1 MRLFNTTKFTIM
13 LSAASLAVAQP
24 PATPQPPKPPAT
36 RPATPPPVKEPA
48 KEANTN
54 GAAGPLVVV
63 APETVVL
70 SVGGYKVTRAQF
82 EELLTVLP
90 DNMRAAA
97 AAPGPGRRQVGEQL
111 AELKAIAEEARK
123 RKLDQVPGV
132 QELIA
137 IQTDNV
143 LASTLAKRISD
154 EIKADEPALKAY
166 YDANKNQYEQVK
178 ASHILIRFQGSR
190 VTLKPNQKDLTDAEA
205 LAKATEIRKQIIAG
219 GDFAAIAKAESDDTG
234 SGAQGGS
241 LGTFPHGKMVGPFDQ
256 AAFSLPVGQ
265 ISEPVKSPFG
275 YHIIKVEE
283 RTTKTFEEARPDI
296 EKQMKPQLTKEAM
309 DRIKKQLPAT
319 LDDAYFGKQ
328 P

>member
-1 MRLFNTTKFTIM
+1 MRLLNTTKFLIV
-13 LSAASLAVAQP
+13 LSTLALAVAQP
-24 PATPQPPKPPAT
+24 PQPAKPPAT

-48 KEANTN
+48 KEATAN
-54 GAAGPLVVV
+54 AAVGPLVVV
-63 APETVVL
+63 SPDTVVL
-70 SVGGYKVTRAQF
+70 TVGGYKFTRAQF
-82 EELLTVLP
+82 EELLSALP
-90 DNMRAAA
+90 ENMRASA

-123 RKLDQVPGV
+123 RKIDQDPGV
-132 QELIA
+132 QQLIA

-143 LASTLAKRISD
+143 LASALAKRIGD
-154 EIKADEPALKAY
+154 EIKPDEPALKAY
-166 YDANKNQYEQVK
+166 YDSHKNQYELVK

-190 VTLKPNQKDLTDAEA
+190 VSLKPNQKDLTDEEA
-205 LAKATEIRKQIIAG
+205 LAKATEIRKQIAAG

-241 LGTFPHGKMVGPFDQ
+241 LGSFPHGQMVAPFDQ

-283 RTTKTFEEARPDI
+283 HNTKTFEEVRLEI
-296 EKQMKPQLTKEAM
+296 EKQIKPQLTKEAM
-309 DRIKKQLPAT
+309 DRIKKQLPVNIDGT
-319 LDDAYFGKQ
+319 YFGK
-328 P
+328 

>member
-13 LSAASLAVAQP
+13 LSAATLAVAQP
-24 PATPQPPKPPAT
+24 PATPQPAKPPAT
-36 RPATPPPVKEPA
+36 RPATPAPVKEPA
-48 KEANTN
+48 KEATAN
-54 GAAGPLVVV
+54 APAGPLVVV

-70 SVGGYKVTRAQF
+70 TVGGYKVTRAQF

-111 AELKAIAEEARK
+111 AELKSIAEEARK
-123 RKLDQVPGV
+123 RKVDQTPGI
-132 QELIA
+132 QQLIA

-143 LASTLAKRISD
+143 LAGALAKRITD
-154 EIKADEPALKAY
+154 EIKADEPTLKAY
-166 YDANKNQYEQVK
+166 YDAHKSQYEQVK
-178 ASHILIRFQGSR
+178 ASHVLIRFQGSR
-190 VTLKPNQKDLTDAEA
+190 VPLKPNQKDLTDAEA

-219 GDFAAIAKAESDDTG
+219 GDFAAIAKAESDDSG

-241 LGTFPHGKMVGPFDQ
+241 LGSFPHGQMVAPFDQ
-256 AAFSLPVGQ
+256 AAFSLPLGQ

-283 RTTKTFEEARPDI
+283 HNTKSFEEARPEI
-296 EKQMKPQLTKEAM
+296 EKQIKPQLTKEAM
-309 DRIKKQLPAT
+309 DRIKKQLPVT
-319 LDDAYFGKQ
+319 LDDAYFGK
-328 P
+328 